1 MNNFVDARRFLSRI
15 REWGGPEFTGIHYTK
30 PNPKGGKPFWNGVPV
45 KSVNEAIQ
53 QLAWISRQPTTKDI
67 YVALGTQRTTETKT
81 NKKTGRTFQ
90 AALRGKD
97 NTVSFKTLF
106 MDLDVKEGAYAST
119 EEAAAALAKFVDDT
133 GLPRANMAVAS
144 GTGGLHVYWVLD
156 REIPADEWQPLG
168 LALANA
174 GIEHGLKFDS
184 FCSYDYARILRIPDT
199 FNRKTD
205 EPLPVRLVMEREH
218 DIPVE
223 DMKAALEPY
232 MALRPASAPNYHPD
246 DELFMG
252 LERGARLRNIDEVA
266 EQCAWVWDSL
276 DNGGRDN
283 NDGLRLLAYAMSTF
297 CEHTDDVAWRMVK
310 DRATL
315 GKDDGDEFE
324 KTLDRVKRNHESNPN
339 LGFPLCSSIAAAGA
353 MQCRDCPLFGQ
364 IKSPL
369 SYVEPEP
376 EAPPA
381 GNDFRPVPDGYT
393 LDDDG
398 MYYEVE
404 TDENGTQTT
413 HLIFPKPIL
422 QPWLASVDGEWC
434 LQFITTHKGGE
445 PMPVTIK
452 VADTSSKDTLGKALR
467 GRALMSLKVTDR
479 TFDFMTSFI
488 ALLQSA
494 KKGIVD
500 TKPFGWQK
508 GNDGG
513 FAFGGKN
520 FTAEGVQAA
529 PYPGD
534 GYEVYSVQGSPDPW
548 MRAAKAITSQGRPA
562 LDVILASTFAAP
574 LVHLCGGD
582 VEGFVIG
589 AVSSHSGVGKTTT
602 LNIAQAAWAHPGSAK
617 LGLSDTINSVFGKA
631 GNLRHLPLLFDEI
644 KGDRETKAFIQL
656 LFQLTGGK
664 EKGRMT
670 RGATV
675 REAKTWS
682 TLLTYGSNS
691 SLSDALLSQTGD
703 TVAGN
708 MRLFEFRVPPIT
720 DAIRNPQ
727 LSRWVGELSE
737 NYGHAGM
744 AYAQFIGPRQR
755 QLRDRIG
762 DLRDEWVELTEAGDS
777 ERFWVAACAC
787 IMLGA
792 ELANECGLTE
802 FNLEMLRQFLFDEH
816 KRMQVELTKA
826 QNDLD
831 NIENVVALLGE
842 YLASHAMEY
851 TIMTN
856 RIHEDRG
863 QPRKGSIKL
872 IGEGTSRISRIRAVH
887 VHIGVDNRIIRIA
900 DTSIGVWAHNRGL
913 NKASF
918 FNALESQIGA
928 KQTKQRLGSGTD
940 MVDLYPRAVIE
951 LRAAGTPLD
960 SYLDEVLTAQEEV
973 DA

>member
-1 MNNFVDARRFLSRI
+1 MNNFNDARRFLSRI
-15 REWGGPEFTGIHYTK
+15 RTWGGPEFTGIHYTK
-30 PNPKGGKPFWNGVPV
+30 PNPKGGKPFWNGSPV
-45 KSVNEAIQ
+45 RSVNEAVQ
-53 QLAWISRQPTTKDI
+53 QLAWISRQPTTRDI

-81 NKKTGRTFQ
+81 NKRTGRTFQ
-90 AALRGKD
+90 TALRGKD
-97 NTVSFKTLF
+97 NTVTFKTLF

-119 EEAAAALAKFVDDT
+119 EDAAQALSEMVALT
-133 GLPRANMAVAS
+133 QLPRPNMVVTS
-144 GTGGLHVYWVLD
+144 GTGGMHVYWVLD
-156 REIPADEWQPLG
+156 QDIPADEWHSLG

-174 GIEHGLKFDS
+174 GLEHGLKFDS

-199 FNRKTD
+199 FNRKGD
-205 EPLPVRLVMEREH
+205 EPKPVRLVVCRDE

-223 DMKAALEPY
+223 EMKAALEPF
-232 MALRPASAPNYHPD
+232 MALRPASEPNYHPD

-252 LERGARLRNIDEVA
+252 LGRSARLRNIEEVK

-276 DNGGRDN
+276 DTGGRDN
-283 NDGLRLLAYAMSTF
+283 NDGLRLLAYGLSTF
-297 CEHTDDVAWRMVK
+297 CEHTDDVAWRMVCN
-310 DRATL
+310 RQTL
-315 GKDDGDEFE
+315 GNHDPDEFE
-324 KTLDRVKRNHESNPN
+324 KTLDRVKRNHSDNPN

-369 SYVEPEP
+369 SYVEPDP
-376 EAPPA
+376 ELPPED
-381 GNDFRPVPDGYT
+381 GWRPVPEGYV

-404 TDENGTQTT
+404 VDEDGVRSTE
-413 HLIFPKPIL
+413 LIFPKPIL
-422 QPWLASVDGEWC
+422 QPWLATIEGEWC
-434 LQFITTHKGGE
+434 LQFITTKKGGE

-467 GRALMSLKVTDR
+467 GRALMSIKVNDKV
-479 TFDFMTSFI
+479 FDFMTSFI
-488 ALLQSA
+488 GLLQSA

-508 GNDGG
+508 GIDGG

-520 FTAEGVQAA
+520 YTPEEVQPA

-534 GYEVYSVQGSPDPW
+534 GYEIYSVQGSPDPW
-548 MRAAKAITSQGRPA
+548 MRAAKAITCQGRPS
-562 LDVILASTFAAP
+562 LDAILASTFAAP

-589 AVSSHSGVGKTTT
+589 AISSHSGVGKTTA

-644 KGDRETKAFIQL
+644 KGERETKAFIQL

-720 DAIRNPQ
+720 ENIRNPS

-744 AYAQFIGPRQR
+744 AYAQFIGPQQR
-755 QLRDRIG
+755 QLRDRID
-762 DLRDEWVELTEAGDS
+762 DLRNAWMEEVEAEDS
-777 ERFWVAACAC
+777 ERFWVAACVC
-787 IMLGA
+787 LLLGA
-792 ELANECGLTE
+792 QLANECGLTE
-802 FNLEMLRQFLFDEH
+802 FDLEKLRAFLFAEH
-816 KRMQVELTKA
+816 KRMQAELTEA

-831 NIENVVALLGE
+831 NIENVVAMLGE

-851 TIMTN
+851 TIVTN
-856 RIHEDRG
+856 RIAEERG

-872 IGEGTSRISRIRAVH
+872 HGEGTSRIGRIRAVH
-887 VHIGVDNRIIRIA
+887 VHIGVENRIIRIS
-900 DTSIGVWAHNRGL
+900 DSSLGTWAQNRGL

-918 FNALESQIGA
+918 TNALSSQLGA
-928 KQTKQRLGSGTD
+928 KLTKQRLGAGTD
-940 MVDLYPRAVIE
+940 LVDLTPRAVIE
-951 LRAAGTPLD
+951 FRATGTPLD
-960 SYLDEVLTAQEEV
+960 TYLDEVLSAQEE